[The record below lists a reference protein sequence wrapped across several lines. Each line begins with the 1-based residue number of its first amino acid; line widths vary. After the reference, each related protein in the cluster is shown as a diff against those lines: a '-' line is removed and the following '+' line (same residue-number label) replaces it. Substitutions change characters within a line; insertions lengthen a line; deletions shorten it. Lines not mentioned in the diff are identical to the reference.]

1 MATESRVLIGKLDNQ
16 NWGIWRRKLKA
27 LFLSKR
33 LAGVIDGTDEDKDNS
48 SQVLGLIQLHLSD
61 AYLSM
66 ADDVA
71 TGKALWD
78 KLEATFTAQN
88 NARRLLLRH
97 ELNSLRKA
105 PTESISEYIARA
117 KELATNLEAV
127 GQKPDPSE
135 VTLSVLAGLPKEFS
149 VLVTI
154 MGTLKETQTLDEVLP
169 ALLQTEQQTRQE
181 EDLFPMYGAAAS
193 VKSCYY
199 CKKPGHLKASCPKLL
214 NRLNQQCI
222 RAVAY

>member
-1 MATESRVLIGKLDNQ
+1 MATESRVLIDKLDNQ

-33 LAGVIDGTDEDKDNS
+33 LGGVIDGTDEDKDNS

-88 NARRLLLRH
+88 NARRLLLRQ

-117 KELATNLEAV
+117 KELATNLETV
-127 GQKPDPSE
+127 GHKPDPSD

-154 MGTLKETQTLDEVLP
+154 VGTLKETQTLDEITP

-181 EDLFPMYGAAAS
+181 EELLPMYGPAAG
-193 VKSCYY
+193 VKGCYY
-199 CKKPGHLKASCPKLL
+199 CKKPGHLKANCPKLL

-222 RAVAY
+222 RTVAY

>member
-1 MATESRVLIGKLDNQ
+1 MAIESRVLIDKLDNQ

-88 NARRLLLRH
+88 NARRLLLRQ

-117 KELATNLEAV
+117 KELATNLETV
-127 GQKPDPSE
+127 GHKPDPSD

-154 MGTLKETQTLDEVLP
+154 VGTLKETQTLDEITP

-181 EDLFPMYGAAAS
+181 EELLPMYGAAAG
-193 VKSCYY
+193 VKGCYY
-199 CKKPGHLKASCPKLL
+199 CKKSGHLKANCPKLL

-222 RAVAY
+222 RTVAY

>member
-1 MATESRVLIGKLDNQ
+1 MVYTWEFPQRSAPGECQGLPGPLVHLQTPTG
-16 NWGIWRRKLKA
+16 GI
-27 LFLSKR
+27 
-33 LAGVIDGTDEDKDNS
+33 
-48 SQVLGLIQLHLSD
+48 
-61 AYLSM
+61 
-66 ADDVA
+66 ADPPV
-71 TGKALWD
+71 GLWD

-88 NARRLLLRH
+88 NARRLLLRQ

-105 PTESISEYIARA
+105 PTESISEYVARA

-127 GQKPDPSE
+127 RHKPAPSE
-135 VTLSVLAGLPKEFS
+135 VTLSVLAALPREFS

-154 MGTLKETQTLDEVLP
+154 VGTLKETQTLDEILP
-169 ALLQTEQQTRQE
+169 ALLQTEPQTRQE
-181 EDLFPMYGAAAS
+181 EELFPMYGAAVG

-199 CKKPGHLKASCPKLL
+199 CKKPGHLRANCPKLL

>member
-1 MATESRVLIGKLDNQ
+1 MATESRVLIDKLDNQ
-16 NWGIWRRKLKA
+16 SWGIWRRKLKA

-48 SQVLGLIQLHLSD
+48 SQVLGIIQLHLSD

-88 NARRLLLRH
+88 NARRLLLGQ
-97 ELNSLRKA
+97 ELNSFRKA
-105 PTESISEYIARA
+105 PTESISEYVARA
-117 KELATNLEAV
+117 KKLATNLEAV
-127 GQKPDPSE
+127 GHKPHPSE
-135 VTLSVLAGLPKEFS
+135 VTISVLAGLPKEFS

-154 MGTLKETQTLDEVLP
+154 VGTLKETQTLDEVLP

-181 EDLFPMYGAAAS
+181 EELFLMYGAAAS

-199 CKKPGHLKASCPKLL
+199 CKKPGHLKANCPKLL
-214 NRLNQQCI
+214 NKPNQQLI
-222 RAVAY
+222 VAVAD

>member
-1 MATESRVLIGKLDNQ
+1 MTTESRVLIDKLDNQ

-88 NARRLLLRH
+88 NARRLLLRQ

-105 PTESISEYIARA
+105 PTESISEYVARA
-117 KELATNLEAV
+117 KELATTLEAV
-127 GQKPDPSE
+127 GHKPDPSE

-154 MGTLKETQTLDEVLP
+154 VGTLKEMQTLDEVLP

-181 EDLFPMYGAAAS
+181 EELFPMYGAAAS

-199 CKKPGHLKASCPKLL
+199 CKKSGHLKANCPKLL
-214 NRLNQQCI
+214 NKVNQQCI